1 MPTDKL
7 TPGNKSDS
15 RKSKQSNQKEVTT
28 LDKKYQRVC
37 DELRKRE
44 DDLRKSIQIRQKLVD
59 KLQIYKDAHDK
70 IKQETTRFSK
80 EMQQWRAIQQ
90 RWDEIQMHV
99 EQLERQNE
107 ELRRSQSN
115 NLNFK
120 RIWSH
125 IDVLSDEE
133 CDQLHSRLV
142 ERLNYPKSKSK
153 SNRVKKSRRATTTQK
168 IPPRQKESPL
178 PKRHSFPLKLQSRS
192 RGEAMTNKAVLNN
205 APLAPRHPTSRSDN
219 SFAENY
225 ERFRSDTTQAEAV
238 GPVSKLSPF
247 TQEL

>member
-1 MPTDKL
+1 MPTDKI
-7 TPGNKSDS
+7 TPGNKVES
-15 RKSKQSNQKEVTT
+15 RKNKQPDYQKEGTS
-28 LDKKYQRVC
+28 LDKKYHKVC

-44 DDLRKSIQIRQKLVD
+44 DDLRKSLKIRQKLVD
-59 KLQIYKDAHDK
+59 KLQIYKSAHDK
-70 IKQETTRFSK
+70 IKEETTKFSK

-90 RWDEIQMHV
+90 HWDEIQSHV

-107 ELRRSQSN
+107 ELRRSQSS

-120 RIWSH
+120 RIWGH
-125 IDVLSDEE
+125 MDVLSDEE
-133 CDQLHSRLV
+133 CEQLHSKLV

-153 SNRVKKSRRATTTQK
+153 STRVKKSRRATTTQN

-205 APLAPRHPTSRSDN
+205 APLAPRNPTSRSDAV
-219 SFAENY
+219 FAENY
-225 ERFRSDTTQAEAV
+225 ERFRARQS
-238 GPVSKLSPF
+238 
-247 TQEL
+247 